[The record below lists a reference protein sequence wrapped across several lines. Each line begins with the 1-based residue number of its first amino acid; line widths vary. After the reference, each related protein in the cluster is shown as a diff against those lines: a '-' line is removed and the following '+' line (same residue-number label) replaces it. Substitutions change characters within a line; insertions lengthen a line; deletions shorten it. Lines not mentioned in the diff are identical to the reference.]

1 MDKGRRTMNRQAYL
15 MVLLAFLTGTGL
27 SSFYFADL
35 TPEVTVN
42 RTEGDVYQTTKVDP
56 PRYNYIQANNH
67 QVNYS
72 FESSG
77 VLIDD
82 IDSLITVYGSSMR
95 PTMFTG
101 HKALAVDYE
110 NQSLSEGDI
119 VSANDVVHRIKASYL
134 PTNGYYLTQ
143 GDNNEGSE
151 RINESEID
159 SIVVGVLYTE

>member
-1 MDKGRRTMNRQAYL
+1 MKKQNKLLT
-15 MVLLAFLTGTGL
+15 VLVIVLTGLGTA
-27 SSFYFADL
+27 FYFSSGSFIEFEAS
-35 TPEVTVN
+35 
-42 RTEGDVYQTTKVDP
+42 QQKISVDP
-56 PRYNYIQANNH
+56 PKYNYIQANNH
-67 QVNYS
+67 KVNYS
-72 FESSG
+72 FESGG
-77 VLIDD
+77 VLVED
-82 IDSLITVYGSSMR
+82 IDSLINLYGSSMR

-119 VSANDVVHRIKASYL
+119 VSANDVVHRIKADYTETS
-134 PTNGYYLTQ
+134 GYYLTQ